1 MAVILCGGEKG
12 GTGKST
18 TSVNLAVMASLIGRN
33 VALLDCDKQG
43 TSRNFIDRRRDKGT
57 LPTPDCY
64 QISGKHV
71 YKEIASLAERY
82 DDVIIDAGG
91 QDSVELR
98 SSMVA
103 SELTLM
109 ISPVQASAF
118 DLETLIKMDE
128 LVETSQVYNPKL
140 NCKVLI
146 TRAST
151 HVKIKKT
158 DDAIA
163 FVDELEN
170 INRCNSV
177 VCERVAYQYASNNAN
192 AVVEYE
198 KDLYSAMPA
207 YKKKS
212 YTPKAS
218 IEMCSLF
225 KEAFG
230 IEFNLNEF
238 IDLEVPIKEAI

>member
-18 TSVNLAVMASLIGRN
+18 TAVNLSVMASLVGRN

-43 TSRNFIDRRRDKGT
+43 TSRSFVDRRRDKDVSA
-57 LPTPDCY
+57 TPDCY
-64 QISGKHV
+64 QISGRHV
-71 YKEIASLAERY
+71 YKEIASLSQRY

-98 SSMVA
+98 SAMVA
-103 SELTLM
+103 KELTLM
-109 ISPVQASAF
+109 LSPVQASAF
-118 DLETLIKMDE
+118 DLETLGKMDD
-128 LVETSQVYNPKL
+128 LVETSQVYNPNL
-140 NCKVLI
+140 ICNVLI

-158 DDAIA
+158 DDAIS
-163 FVDELEN
+163 FVKDLSSIGCCE
-170 INRCNSV
+170 SV
-177 VCERVAYQYASNNAN
+177 ICERVAYQYASNQALS
-192 AVVEYE
+192 VVEYE
-198 KDLYSAMPA
+198 GELYQVMPE

-212 YTPKAS
+212 YKPKAS

-225 KEAFG
+225 KEVFKSD
-230 IEFNLNEF
+230 FNLLNF
-238 IDLEVPIKEAI
+238 IDGV